1 MKNFLATHRDEI
13 IARTRAKV
21 AQRARAQG
29 LANQRSAAVRDAL
42 VGTDASPRLAPE
54 RLTQASAFGRE
65 PIRAVRHSR
74 RLFGETIAFH

>member
-54 RLTQASAFGRE
+54 RLT
-65 PIRAVRHSR
+65 
-74 RLFGETIAFH
+74 